1 MEVSDVVF
9 YCPKALLLLTYRS
22 FDKIFH
28 FPIFGQN
35 MLNLHTDYANF
46 MQISESIFEQDPLQF
61 LWKLRHIFQFTW
73 TREE

>member
-9 YCPKALLLLTYRS
+9 YCQKALLLLTYRR

-28 FPIFGQN
+28 FPIFCQN

-46 MQISESIFEQDPLQF
+46 MQISESIFDPKPTRQ
-61 LWKLRHIFQFTW
+61 LWKLRHISQFIW
-73 TREE
+73 IREG